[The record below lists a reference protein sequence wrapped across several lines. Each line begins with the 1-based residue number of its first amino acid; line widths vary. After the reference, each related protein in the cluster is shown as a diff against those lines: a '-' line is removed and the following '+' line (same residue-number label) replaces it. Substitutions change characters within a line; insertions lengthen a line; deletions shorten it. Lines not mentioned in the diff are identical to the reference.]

1 MEPLLDQ
8 LVERGLALLRQWITV
23 AVADAMDAALAARGG
38 IWPECRACCEHGAD
52 NFSDD
57 KGKAP
62 MVTREQFAA
71 ELVVDL
77 ATVDRY
83 RDKGEIRSYKIG
95 SAVRFKRQDV
105 DDFIERHR
113 QDGGSSGD
121 ADHAR

>member
-23 AVADAMDAALAARGG
+23 AVADAIDAALAARAG
-38 IWPECRACCEHGAD
+38 IWPECRACCEDRAD
-52 NFSDD
+52 KSADD
-57 KGKAP
+57 KKGVP

-71 ELVVDL
+71 ELVIDL

-83 RDKGEIRSYKIG
+83 RDKGEIQSYKIG
-95 SAVRFKRQDV
+95 STVRFKRQDV

-113 QDGGSSGD
+113 RDGGSSGEPGHD
-121 ADHAR
+121 R